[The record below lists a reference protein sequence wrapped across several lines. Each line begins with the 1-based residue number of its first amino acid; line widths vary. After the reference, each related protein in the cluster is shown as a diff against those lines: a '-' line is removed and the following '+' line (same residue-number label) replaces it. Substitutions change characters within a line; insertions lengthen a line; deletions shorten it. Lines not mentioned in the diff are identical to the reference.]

1 MNDFIKNLYSSMS
14 DKPAEWEVM
23 NNKSEARNRLA
34 HAADE
39 LQKARD
45 SLLLAQAALDCG
57 RGYQAH
63 RVAEEACK
71 ELAQALESI
80 KFASLIGEVMANEK
94 RHAGDCPQFK
104 EAEIPNYLKRQA
116 E

>member
-1 MNDFIKNLYSSMS
+1 
-14 DKPAEWEVM
+14 M
-23 NNKSEARNRLA
+23 NNQSEARNRLT

-45 SLLLAQAALDCG
+45 SILLAQAALDCG

-63 RVAEEACK
+63 RVAGDACK
-71 ELAQALESI
+71 QLEQALESI
-80 KFASLIGEVMANEK
+80 KFASLIGEVMAQEK
-94 RHAGDCPQFK
+94 QRAGDCPQFK
-104 EAEIPNYLKRQA
+104 EAEIPAFLKRQA